1 VRTDLNEQGLPNFF
15 SGDVRVMENVVL
27 STWHTMFAR
36 LHDIVVDELSEID
49 PEMDTETLF
58 EEARLF
64 VIAMIQQIT
73 FEEQVPAIMGET
85 LIGKT
90 PQLQM
95 SDKLV
100 PLNPNRG
107 NPVVFNEWTTAAFR
121 FVSIKLIYL

>member
-1 VRTDLNEQGLPNFF
+1 
-15 SGDVRVMENVVL
+15 MENVVL